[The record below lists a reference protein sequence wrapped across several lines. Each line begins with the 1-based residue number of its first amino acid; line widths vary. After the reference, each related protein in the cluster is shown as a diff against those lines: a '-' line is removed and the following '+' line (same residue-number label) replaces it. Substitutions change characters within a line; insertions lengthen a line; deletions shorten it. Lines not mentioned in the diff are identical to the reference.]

1 MGARVVEARD
11 GQHGE
16 AGAEGCECGGDEAE
30 REKAVNEA
38 FGAPRPDPGGAC
50 CGDGEEGRHGVDD
63 ESPFFV
69 RLKAVE
75 EDEENIGEKDVA
87 RWLAEGAD
95 GDGKGNA
102 DVVD

>member
-1 MGARVVEARD
+1 
-11 GQHGE
+11 
-16 AGAEGCECGGDEAE
+16 
-30 REKAVNEA
+30 
-38 FGAPRPDPGGAC
+38 
-50 CGDGEEGRHGVDD
+50 
-63 ESPFFV
+63 V